1 MSEVLLEATNV
12 AKHFGAVRAVADV
25 SWSLSANEICGVTGP
40 NGSGKTSLF
49 NCLSGFYPITS
60 GSIRWEGEDV
70 TRSSMRQRSR
80 KGLVRTFQTAEVFST
95 LSVRDNVEV
104 AREQAARG
112 GRGDRARTVEDL
124 LDVVGLGGFGHRTAG
139 ALSYGNRRLLGV
151 AMSLA
156 TAPDAVLL
164 DEPTSGLNE
173 LESAEVQRHLRV
185 LPQIGIAVGII
196 DHHMDFLLPLCDRVV
211 VLQSGSLLWE
221 GLPDEFEKSEVV
233 MDAYL
238 GRAAQ

>member
-1 MSEVLLEATNV
+1 MSQVLLEATDV
-12 AKHFGAVRAVADV
+12 AKHFGAVHAVDSV

-60 GSIRWEGEDV
+60 GSIRWHGEDISR
-70 TRSSMRQRSR
+70 TSMRQRSR
-80 KGLVRTFQTAEVFST
+80 RGLVRTFQDAEVFGS

-104 AREQAARG
+104 AREQARRGARASEL
-112 GRGDRARTVEDL
+112 RSADDL
-124 LDVVGLGGFGHRTAG
+124 LDVVGLAGQGHRTAG

-151 AMSLA
+151 AMALA
-156 TAPDAVLL
+156 TAPQAVLL

-173 LESAEVQRHLRV
+173 MESAEVQRRLRV
-185 LPQIGIAVGII
+185 LPEVGIAVGII
-196 DHHMDFLLPLCDRVV
+196 DHHMDFLLPLCDRVI

-221 GLPDEFEKSEVV
+221 RPPEAFESSEVV

-238 GRAAQ
+238 GRAAR